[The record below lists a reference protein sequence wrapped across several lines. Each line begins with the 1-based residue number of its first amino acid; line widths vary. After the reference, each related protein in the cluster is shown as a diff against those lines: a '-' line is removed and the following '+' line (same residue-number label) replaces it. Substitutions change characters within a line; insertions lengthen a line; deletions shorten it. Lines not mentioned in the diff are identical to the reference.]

1 MNMHVHFKIK
11 LKKNSEQ
18 LIAIQLF
25 NTVNSRWKMKAS
37 SSRPL
42 ENNILGLGKVECK
55 VVG

>member
-1 MNMHVHFKIK
+1 MHVHFKIK